1 VRKYVDGT
9 TGVTSRM
16 IYD

>member
-9 TGVTSRM
+9 TGVTSRL